1 MLLVGFRMASRRN
14 LNLEHITM
22 NWKIS
27 DRQKRI
33 VTDGALAIFY
43 IITIYLYTTHYTWPK
58 TIMNGDNIPLSVW
71 NEIANVT
78 TVAPVVFFG
87 LMNVKL
93 KNVGTKKEK
102 IVRLVESTF
111 GTVLFWFYRVAVAL
125 ELSSAVFAIVGFAQY
140 LVLLIIKII
149 SYSGEQDYIVTN
161 NGGIISRAIETISN
175 RNILSIQLFH
185 VNHKLE
191 GGMDK
196 FTFRCIDHM
205 ENASR
210 NVDCDVN
217 CMMVTTLELPHEEYK
232 AFLLAQTAY
241 NMVMDSGLKTDED
254 DFLSIVKKEKLQLMQ
269 KLKSLSLQDIE
280 KVNCCEA
287 RLVLCYSNLERMVNT
302 PAYSITELENG
313 TLGINEEIDKKLFTM
328 ARTGIL
334 GAVLFGENLRY
345 SFKYNKQGIKTGRQ
359 YSASVLGVAGEES
372 NSKLV
377 CLTTIA
383 ERDGKSSVS
392 DSLFQYVRRCENKI
406 TNTIRRE
413 KIANA

>member
-1 MLLVGFRMASRRN
+1 MAGRRK

-58 TIMNGDNIPLSVW
+58 TIMNGDDIPLIIW

-78 TVAPVVFFG
+78 TVAPVVIFG

-102 IVRLVESTF
+102 IVRIVESIF

-125 ELSSAVFAIVGFAQY
+125 ELSPAVFAIVGFAQY

-149 SYSGEQDYIVTN
+149 SYGGEQDYIVTN

-191 GGMDK
+191 DGMDK

-254 DFLSIVKKEKLQLMQ
+254 DFLSIVKKEKIQLMK

-302 PAYSITELENG
+302 PTYSITELEDG
-313 TLGINEEIDKKLFTM
+313 TLGINEEIDKKLFTI
-328 ARTGIL
+328 AGTGIL

-345 SFKYNKQGIKTGRQ
+345 SFKYNKQSIKTGRQ

-383 ERDGKSSVS
+383 ERNGKSSVS
-392 DSLFQYVRRCENKI
+392 DSLFQYVKRCENKI
-406 TNTIRRE
+406 TNTIRKE
-413 KIANA
+413 KIADA

>member
-1 MLLVGFRMASRRN
+1 MAGRRK

-58 TIMNGDNIPLSVW
+58 TIMNGDDIPLIIW

-78 TVAPVVFFG
+78 TVAPVVIFG

-102 IVRLVESTF
+102 IVRIVESIF

-125 ELSSAVFAIVGFAQY
+125 ELSPAVFAIVGFAQY

-149 SYSGEQDYIVTN
+149 SYGGEQDYIVTN

-191 GGMDK
+191 NGMDK

-254 DFLSIVKKEKLQLMQ
+254 DFLSIVKKEKIQLMK

-302 PAYSITELENG
+302 PTYSITELEDG

-345 SFKYNKQGIKTGRQ
+345 SFKYNKQSIKTGRQ

-383 ERDGKSSVS
+383 ERNGKSSVS
-392 DSLFQYVRRCENKI
+392 DSLFQYVKRCENKI
-406 TNTIRRE
+406 TNTIRKE
-413 KIANA
+413 KIADA

>member
-1 MLLVGFRMASRRN
+1 M
-14 LNLEHITM
+14 
-22 NWKIS
+22 
-27 DRQKRI
+27 
-33 VTDGALAIFY
+33 
-43 IITIYLYTTHYTWPK
+43 
-58 TIMNGDNIPLSVW
+58 
-71 NEIANVT
+71 
-78 TVAPVVFFG
+78 
-87 LMNVKL
+87 
-93 KNVGTKKEK
+93 
-102 IVRLVESTF
+102 
-111 GTVLFWFYRVAVAL
+111 AVAL
-125 ELSSAVFAIVGFAQY
+125 ELSPAVFAIIGFAQY
-140 LVLLIIKII
+140 LVLRIIKII

-191 GGMDK
+191 DGMDK

-232 AFLLAQTAY
+232 TFLLAQTAY
-241 NMVMDSGLKTDED
+241 NMVMDSGSKTDED
-254 DFLSIVKKEKLQLMQ
+254 DFLSIVKKEKIQLME

-302 PAYSITELENG
+302 PAYSITELEDG

-345 SFKYNKQGIKTGRQ
+345 SFKYNKQSIKTGRQ
-359 YSASVLGVAGEES
+359 YSASVLGVAGKES

-383 ERDGKSSVS
+383 ERNGKSSVS
-392 DSLFQYVRRCENKI
+392 DSLFQYVKRCENKI
-406 TNTIRRE
+406 TNTIRKER
-413 KIANA
+413 IADA

>member
-1 MLLVGFRMASRRN
+1 
-14 LNLEHITM
+14 M

-58 TIMNGDNIPLSVW
+58 TIMNGDDIPLIIW

-78 TVAPVVFFG
+78 TVAPVVIFG

-102 IVRLVESTF
+102 IVRIVESIF

-125 ELSSAVFAIVGFAQY
+125 ELSPAVFAIVGFAQY

-149 SYSGEQDYIVTN
+149 SYGGEQDYIVTN

-191 GGMDK
+191 DGMDK

-254 DFLSIVKKEKLQLMQ
+254 DFLSIVKKEKIQLMK

-302 PAYSITELENG
+302 PTYSITELEDG

-345 SFKYNKQGIKTGRQ
+345 SFKYNKQSIKTGRQ

-383 ERDGKSSVS
+383 ERNGKSSVS
-392 DSLFQYVRRCENKI
+392 DSLFQYVKRCENKI
-406 TNTIRRE
+406 TNTIRKE
-413 KIANA
+413 KIADA

>member
-1 MLLVGFRMASRRN
+1 MAGRRK

-58 TIMNGDNIPLSVW
+58 TIMNGDDIPLIIW

-78 TVAPVVFFG
+78 TVAPVVIFG

-102 IVRLVESTF
+102 IVRIVESIF

-125 ELSSAVFAIVGFAQY
+125 ELSPAVFAIVGFAQY

-149 SYSGEQDYIVTN
+149 SYGGEQDYIVTN

-191 GGMDK
+191 DGMDK

-254 DFLSIVKKEKLQLMQ
+254 DFLSIVKKEKIQLMK

-302 PAYSITELENG
+302 PTYSITELEDG
-313 TLGINEEIDKKLFTM
+313 TLGINEEIDKKLFAM

-345 SFKYNKQGIKTGRQ
+345 SFKYNKQSIKTGRQ

-383 ERDGKSSVS
+383 ERNGKSSVS
-392 DSLFQYVRRCENKI
+392 DSLFQYVKRCENKI
-406 TNTIRRE
+406 TNTIRKE
-413 KIANA
+413 KIADA

>member
-1 MLLVGFRMASRRN
+1 
-14 LNLEHITM
+14 M

-58 TIMNGDNIPLSVW
+58 TIMNGDDIPLIIW

-78 TVAPVVFFG
+78 TVAPVVIFG

-102 IVRLVESTF
+102 IVRIVESIF

-125 ELSSAVFAIVGFAQY
+125 ELSPAVFAIVGFAQY

-149 SYSGEQDYIVTN
+149 SYGGEQDYIVTN

-191 GGMDK
+191 DGMDK

-254 DFLSIVKKEKLQLMQ
+254 DFLSIVKKEKIQLMK

-302 PAYSITELENG
+302 PTYSITELEDG
-313 TLGINEEIDKKLFTM
+313 TLGINEEIDKKLFTI
-328 ARTGIL
+328 AGTGIL

-345 SFKYNKQGIKTGRQ
+345 SFKYNKQSIKTGRQ

-383 ERDGKSSVS
+383 ERNGKSSVS
-392 DSLFQYVRRCENKI
+392 DSLFQYVKRCENKI
-406 TNTIRRE
+406 TNTIRKE
-413 KIANA
+413 KIADA

>member
-1 MLLVGFRMASRRN
+1 
-14 LNLEHITM
+14 M

-58 TIMNGDNIPLSVW
+58 TIMNGDDIPLIIW

-78 TVAPVVFFG
+78 TVAPVVIFG

-102 IVRLVESTF
+102 IVRIVESIF

-125 ELSSAVFAIVGFAQY
+125 ELSPAVFAIVGFAQY

-149 SYSGEQDYIVTN
+149 SYGGEQDYIVTN

-191 GGMDK
+191 DGMDK

-254 DFLSIVKKEKLQLMQ
+254 DFLSIVKKEKIQLMK

-302 PAYSITELENG
+302 PTYSITELEDG
-313 TLGINEEIDKKLFTM
+313 TLGINEEIDKKLFAM

-345 SFKYNKQGIKTGRQ
+345 SFKYNKQSIKTGRQ

-383 ERDGKSSVS
+383 ERNGKSSVS
-392 DSLFQYVRRCENKI
+392 DSLFQYVKRCENKI
-406 TNTIRRE
+406 TNTIRKE
-413 KIANA
+413 KIADA

>member
-1 MLLVGFRMASRRN
+1 MAGRRK

-58 TIMNGDNIPLSVW
+58 TIMNGDDIPLIIW

-78 TVAPVVFFG
+78 TVAPVVIFG

-102 IVRLVESTF
+102 IVRIVESIF

-125 ELSSAVFAIVGFAQY
+125 ELSPAVFAIVGFAQY

-149 SYSGEQDYIVTN
+149 SYGGEQDYIVTN

-191 GGMDK
+191 DGMDK

-254 DFLSIVKKEKLQLMQ
+254 DFLSIVKKEKIQLMK

-302 PAYSITELENG
+302 PTYSITELEDG

-345 SFKYNKQGIKTGRQ
+345 SFKYNKQSIKTGRQ

-383 ERDGKSSVS
+383 ERNGKSSVS
-392 DSLFQYVRRCENKI
+392 DSLFQYVKRCENKI
-406 TNTIRRE
+406 TNTIRKE
-413 KIANA
+413 KIADA

>member
-1 MLLVGFRMASRRN
+1 MAGRRK

-43 IITIYLYTTHYTWPK
+43 IITIYLYTTHYTWLK
-58 TIMNGDNIPLSVW
+58 TIMNGDDIPLIIW

-78 TVAPVVFFG
+78 TVAPVVIFG

-102 IVRLVESTF
+102 IVRIVESIF

-125 ELSSAVFAIVGFAQY
+125 ELSPAVFAIVGFAQY

-149 SYSGEQDYIVTN
+149 SYGGEQDYIVTN

-191 GGMDK
+191 DGMDQ

-254 DFLSIVKKEKLQLMQ
+254 DFLSIVKKEKIQLMK

-302 PAYSITELENG
+302 PTYSITELEDG

-345 SFKYNKQGIKTGRQ
+345 SFKYNKQSIKTGRQ

-383 ERDGKSSVS
+383 ERNGKSSVS
-392 DSLFQYVRRCENKI
+392 DSLFQYVKRCENKI
-406 TNTIRRE
+406 TNTIRKE
-413 KIANA
+413 KIADA